1 MTSPEPRMPRIL
13 MRSGRL
19 LASVLSL
26 FAAFSL
32 IGSGISEGFDVP
44 DAETAAVAT
53 IFTYTFV
60 STAAAW
66 LSERVGGA
74 MLVTAGVALVVLVAT
89 TAGHHHAIAA
99 TFIGGPFLLA
109 GASLLFGAALHDRW
123 RRRSQAAGD
132 R

>member
-1 MTSPEPRMPRIL
+1 MTPPEPRTPRIL

-19 LASVLSL
+19 LASVL
-26 FAAFSL
+26 AFFYVASL
-32 IGSGISEGFDVP
+32 IGEGFGEGFDVP
-44 DAETAAVAT
+44 DAETAAVVVV
-53 IFTYTFV
+53 FTYAAV

-66 LSERVGGA
+66 LNERVGGA

-89 TAGHHHAIAA
+89 TAGHNHAIAA

-109 GASLLFGAALHDRW
+109 GAALLWGAGLHVRW
-123 RRRSQAAGD
+123 RRSQAAGD